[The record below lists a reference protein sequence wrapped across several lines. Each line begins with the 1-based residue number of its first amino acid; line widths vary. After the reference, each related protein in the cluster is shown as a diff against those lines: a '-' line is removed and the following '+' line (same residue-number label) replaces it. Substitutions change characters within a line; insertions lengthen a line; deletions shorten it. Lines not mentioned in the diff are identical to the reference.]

1 MKFTALMMPTTM
13 NTVAKS
19 DRRDEPMVRPKI
31 GKVTSWTPPSAM
43 PPVMRICP
51 ASLAIQSSSMMS
63 SMTPRAHMPAAAAIT
78 DQGIAVV
85 NRGAM

>member
-43 PPVMRICP
+43 PP

-63 SMTPRAHMPAAAAIT
+63 SMTPRAHIPAAAVIT

-85 NRGAM
+85 NKGAM